1 MTKVSVRIS
10 LNKDPYINYDI
21 IFKAEVEHLVIL
33 SQFIFFPYSSKCL
46 SWFGFCILVYF
57 TAQSTVLERLLW
69 HLNHFHIIVSVQN
82 TKESLKWIFRPSPL
96 TMLWF
101 IWIGFIAQCLASF
114 QIKLNQSQPNIPFQ
128 PPKATQSQDRTR
140 ASLIDLLSLSKLVLS
155 TVSIFLVFHTSC

>member
-1 MTKVSVRIS
+1 MPASGRSRTFGNLATIC
-10 LNKDPYINYDI
+10 
-21 IFKAEVEHLVIL
+21 IFP
-33 SQFIFFPYSSKCL
+33 FYRSKCL
-46 SWFGFCILVYF
+46 SWFSFYILVYF

-114 QIKLNQSQPNIPFQ
+114 QIKLNQSQPNIMIS
-128 PPKATQSQDRTR
+128 ATKGCPVMRPDKKESEWSPLTP
-140 ASLIDLLSLSKLVLS
+140 KLVLL
-155 TVSIFLVFHTSC
+155 TVSVFLVFHTSC